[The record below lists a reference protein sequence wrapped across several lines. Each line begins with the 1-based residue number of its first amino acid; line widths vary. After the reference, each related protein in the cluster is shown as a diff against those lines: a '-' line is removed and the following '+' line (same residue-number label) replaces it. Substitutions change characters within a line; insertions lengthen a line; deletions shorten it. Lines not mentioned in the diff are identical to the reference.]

1 MTGHTRRGD
10 RAGITLTEILISILI
25 MGIGLTAV
33 ASLFPLGLL
42 RIRAAARDSRST
54 LLAETALSEI
64 ASRNLLGRE
73 SFQLSWYRNVG
84 TPPVVSYDPLTQDPN
99 FLSAAPGNFLPS
111 NPTRGVQTPAGTPG
125 PGLPICYDPLFWST
139 IHYNDEI
146 HPRSSPPT
154 GSPRVGFEARFGSG
168 IGFLRDDPTGGPPSA
183 HGLQRITNF
192 LPAEPARP
200 GGDMFDAN
208 GNGDPYDNLEQYWP
222 FSYTMPDGTNP
233 DTGPDLPGEIFAS
246 TDDVLLQEEGN
257 ADAASGVGSPLA
269 PDLSTGSVV
278 RDYDFSWLF
287 TGQQAGAGDYS
298 VYDGSIVVFHK
309 RGFGYDLTNT
319 PLLGQRR
326 VPAGERTVEAVFAW
340 STTVPAGGGYSL
352 GDDRTVLL
360 RWRADTPDPSV
371 RPGEWIADVTY
382 ERVQSVAVGDND
394 PFTPTGPSPFNGG
407 VGRFSDP
414 AVLNYPGQRC
424 YWYQVTQ
431 SGEVQTDPG
440 FSGDPGNVPYRRR
453 VVRIATPVR
462 AKSLLLA
469 DGRGS
474 PVHVN
479 AALLNPYIVNVFP
492 KVIYGR

>member
-1 MTGHTRRGD
+1 MTGHNRTRRGD
-10 RAGITLTEILISILI
+10 HRAGITLTEILIAILI

-54 LLAETALSEI
+54 LLAETALSEL

-73 SFQLSWYRNVG
+73 SFRLTWYGRLG
-84 TPPVVSYDPLTQDPN
+84 GPGGLTYDPFTEDPN
-99 FLSAAPGNFLPS
+99 FLGAAPGVS
-111 NPTRGVQTPAGTPG
+111 TPAGTPG
-125 PGLPICYDPLFWST
+125 PGLPVCYDPLFWST
-139 IHYNDEI
+139 IHYNDGI
-146 HPRSSPPT
+146 SPRST
-154 GSPRVGFEARFGSG
+154 PRSDFEARFGSG
-168 IGFLRDDPTGGPPSA
+168 IGFLRNDPQDGLAPSA

-192 LPAEPARP
+192 LPAEPP
-200 GGDMFDAN
+200 GGDTFDAN
-208 GNGDPYDNLEQYWP
+208 GDGNNYDDFERLWP
-222 FSYTMPDGTNP
+222 FSYAMPAAGG
-233 DTGPDLPGEIFAS
+233 DTGPELAGEIFAS

-269 PDLSTGSVV
+269 PVLVGGSVV

-298 VYDGSIVVFHK
+298 VYDGNVVVFHK
-309 RGFGYDLTNT
+309 RGFGYDETNT
-319 PLLGQRR
+319 PLGGPRR

-360 RWRADTPDPSV
+360 RWRADTPDPAV
-371 RPGEWIADVTY
+371 RVGDWIADATY
-382 ERVQSVAVGDND
+382 ERVQTLSDTRFGA
-394 PFTPTGPSPFNGG
+394 PG
-407 VGRFSDP
+407 VGLPF
-414 AVLNYPGQRC
+414 YPGQRC
-424 YWYQVTQ
+424 YWYQITQ
-431 SGEVQTDPG
+431 AGEVQTDPG
-440 FSGDPGNVPYRRR
+440 FDSDPNNMTYRRR

-462 AKSLLLA
+462 ARTLLLA